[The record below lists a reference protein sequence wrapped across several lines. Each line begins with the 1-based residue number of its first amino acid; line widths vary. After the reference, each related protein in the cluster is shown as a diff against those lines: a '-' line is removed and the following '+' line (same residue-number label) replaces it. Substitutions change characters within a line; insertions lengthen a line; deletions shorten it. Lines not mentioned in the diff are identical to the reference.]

1 MKHILLIDNF
11 DSFTYNLVDFFETAG
26 AEVSVLRNDVSV
38 SEVDPKQYD
47 LLLISP
53 GPSVPKNAGNLMEI
67 IEKCVGKIPIFGVCL
82 GHEALAEFFGG
93 SLQFVPPVHG
103 KSSAIH
109 HDGKTIFSGLP
120 QDFPGGRYHSL
131 AVDRMPEDFEISAKT
146 EDGVIM
152 GSLSKP
158 VGYFLCMTHFQEA
171 EMNSKERRRSF
182 KICKITSRKVYG
194 AERSL
199 PLFFQKG
206 GGGRDFLESI

>member
-1 MKHILLIDNF
+1 
-11 DSFTYNLVDFFETAG
+11 
-26 AEVSVLRNDVSV
+26 
-38 SEVDPKQYD
+38 
-47 LLLISP
+47 
-53 GPSVPKNAGNLMEI
+53 MEI

-152 GSLSKP
+152 A
-158 VGYFLCMTHFQEA
+158 MRHT
-171 EMNSKERRRSF
+171 
-182 KICKITSRKVYG
+182 
-194 AERSL
+194 SL
-199 PLFFQKG
+199 PIESVQFHPESVLTMKNSNGMKLIQNVL
-206 GGGRDFLESI
+206 RCLE